1 MHITIVGAGAW
12 GTALAIAATRQSVSV
27 SLHARDAAQAQAMQQ
42 QRRNERYLPGVD
54 LPEGLTISSG
64 SLAVLAQLAQPE
76 DLFVIAIWLNKHRPY
91 VDETLPYR
99 Y

>member
-54 LPEGLTISSG
+54 LPEGLNISSG
-64 SLAVLAQLAQPE
+64 SLADLAQQAQPE
-76 DLFVIAIWLNKHRPY
+76 DLFVIALSLIHI
-91 VDETLPYR
+91 
-99 Y
+99 